1 MQILQGNS
9 ILLIKLKKHMSKKM
23 QKTKI
28 KESLETVNDRFF
40 NEMKKIF
47 VIYARES
54 SKTRINKNNKKTNET
69 KQTK

>member
-1 MQILQGNS
+1 
-9 ILLIKLKKHMSKKM
+9 MSKKM

-54 SKTRINKNNKKTNET
+54 SKKRINKNNKKTNEN